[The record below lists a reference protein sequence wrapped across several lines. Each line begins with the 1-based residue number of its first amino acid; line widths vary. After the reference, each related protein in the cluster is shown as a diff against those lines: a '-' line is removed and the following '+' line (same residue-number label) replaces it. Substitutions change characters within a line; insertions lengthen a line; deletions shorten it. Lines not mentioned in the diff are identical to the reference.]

1 MRILFDNGTPAPL
14 RRELPEHEVDL
25 AERRGWAAVRNGNL
39 LELAEE
45 NGYDA
50 FISTDDDFL
59 DPELHTDRII
69 VIVIHGFN
77 WPISPG
83 GIAGIREAL
92 NQTAPGAPIF
102 LDLRALR

>member
-25 AERRGWAAVRNGNL
+25 AERRGWATVRNGNL

-50 FISTDDDFL
+50 FISTDEDFL
-59 DPELHTDRII
+59 DPELHSDRII

-77 WPISPG
+77 WPISPD
-83 GIAGIREAL
+83 GIARIQQAL
-92 NQTAPGAPIF
+92 NQVEAGTPVF
-102 LDLRALR
+102 LDLRA